1 MVKLITVTWSFKDS
15 YNLENTFLYKSFIK
29 KNDLKNLVH
38 IHYNRNNYIKLEHD
52 FQNKYSTQS
61 EYILYKLY
69 LTLDKIKDIEADHL
83 IFCDAN
89 DVVCLGD
96 INSIFF
102 NNGVLFSSEA
112 NQYPSSLGD
121 FGGLD
126 YSLEEQTKKEYL
138 NSGLFIA
145 DKVSYIELLE
155 NVINKILPTNIKSFC
170 GDQGVFTYHYLSNQN
185 PKIELDKSFSLF
197 ISTFSRDYNNFINFN
212 FPMFIHDNGWDWGS
226 PRFIEKFNLL

>member
-1 MVKLITVTWSFKDS
+1 MVKLITVTWSFEDS

-29 KNDLKNLVH
+29 KNNLKNLVH
-38 IHYNRNNYIKLEHD
+38 IHYNRNNYIELERD

-96 INSIFF
+96 INSIVF

-145 DKVSYIELLE
+145 DKISYIELLE

-185 PKIELDKSFSLF
+185 PKIELDKSFNLF
-197 ISTFSRDYNNFINFN
+197 ISTFSRDHNDFINFN

-226 PRFIEKFNLL
+226 PRFIEKFNL